1 MSTREENII
10 IINMTWDNYINEQS
24 REPDILWRA
33 LVNEPDILW
42 RALVN
47 EDVFSRVFKS

>member
-1 MSTREENII
+1 MSTHEENII

-24 REPDILWRA
+24 REL
-33 LVNEPDILW
+33 DILW